1 MFVDSPFSNSVVT
14 LKWKY
19 HCVFCQRLHTTG
31 NAMFLVLSLSLLF
44 FPTCRNPKFRLC
56 TLFYL
61 KLTPFRI
68 IFFLKFNCSLFLCVN
83 VFSWSDNDLI
93 FMCKM
98 QLNCFSSNHETPNLF
113 YHKTAKRP
121 QNETS
126 CNDINILNICAVEKL
141 LQVSHNLFNAGLDLT

>member
-1 MFVDSPFSNSVVT
+1 MLFLDWSSPIVIFFFFLELNTFPHNISSLCRKYFFSPPSRGVFVDSPFSNSVVT

-19 HCVFCQRLHTTG
+19 HCVFCQRLHATG

-56 TLFYL
+56 TLFYS

-68 IFFLKFNCSLFLCVN
+68 ILFLKFNCWLFLCVN

-98 QLNCFSSNHETPNLF
+98 QLNCLS
-113 YHKTAKRP
+113 
-121 QNETS
+121 
-126 CNDINILNICAVEKL
+126 
-141 LQVSHNLFNAGLDLT
+141 LQFKP